1 VGPRD
6 LEWARESPNG
16 PFRFPPAGEGSGSP
30 RRVVRGPS
38 SRCRDPGEVW
48 IVSLHHL
55 LPRLVL
61 LGTLPCLGGGT
72 DVQQAPPPEV
82 REELVQR
89 TEHFLLE
96 WQAEGEPPAAR
107 RQGDIEV
114 RRSRVLGLAR
124 LRKRH
129 EGAELQLE
137 MELDYMLED
146 LRLYAV
152 ERLGERASRL
162 IYREMA
168 AARGRTLRAEW
179 SRDGT
184 SLETA
189 EWDRGG
195 RRARSASLEDGG
207 VLPQYLLELA
217 RGGSVLSGR
226 FLVFDPL
233 TGGLE
238 SQELATTYETG
249 AEEQLQR
256 VVRLV
261 RGDGTL
267 AGEYRF
273 TGDALTAFR
282 LQNGRIEARAV
293 SEELYEEA
301 RALYHAGPAAGSD
314 QASELPGE

>member
-1 VGPRD
+1 
-6 LEWARESPNG
+6 
-16 PFRFPPAGEGSGSP
+16 
-30 RRVVRGPS
+30 
-38 SRCRDPGEVW
+38 
-48 IVSLHHL
+48 VSLL
-55 LPRLVL
+55 QSLPRLAFL
-61 LGTLPCLGGGT
+61 LSLPCLGGGEGADLT
-72 DVQQAPPPEV
+72 PPLELREQA
-82 REELVQR
+82 VQR

-96 WQAEGEPPAAR
+96 WQGEGPPPEAR
-107 RQGDIEV
+107 GRGDLEV

-124 LRKRH
+124 LRQRH
-129 EGAELQLE
+129 EGGELQLE
-137 MELDYMLED
+137 MELDYLLEN

-168 AARGRTLRAEW
+168 TGRGRTLRAEW
-179 SRDGT
+179 SRDGA

-195 RRARSASLEDGG
+195 RRSRSASLEEGG

-217 RGGSVLSGR
+217 RSGRVLSGR

-233 TGGLE
+233 VGALE
-238 SQELATTYETG
+238 SQELTTTYETS

-261 RGDGTL
+261 RSDGTL
-267 AGEYRF
+267 AGEFRF
-273 TGDALTAFR
+273 DGDALTAFR
-282 LQNGRIEARAV
+282 LQNGRIAARAV
-293 SEELYEEA
+293 SEMVFEEA

-314 QASELPGE
+314 SASELLGE

>member
-1 VGPRD
+1 
-6 LEWARESPNG
+6 
-16 PFRFPPAGEGSGSP
+16 
-30 RRVVRGPS
+30 
-38 SRCRDPGEVW
+38 
-48 IVSLHHL
+48 VSFHQL

-61 LGTLPCLGGGT
+61 LGTLPCLGGGPDT
-72 DVQQAPPPEV
+72 QQAPPPEV

-96 WQAEGEPPAAR
+96 WTGEGQPPAAR
-107 RQGDIEV
+107 RRGDIEV

-124 LRKRH
+124 LRQRH
-129 EGAELQLE
+129 EGPELRLE

-168 AARGRTLRAEW
+168 AGRGRTLRAEW
-179 SRDGT
+179 SRDGA

-261 RGDGTL
+261 RSDGTL

-273 TGDALTAFR
+273 SGDALTAFR

-293 SEELYEEA
+293 SEEVYEEA

-314 QASELPGE
+314 TASEHPGE